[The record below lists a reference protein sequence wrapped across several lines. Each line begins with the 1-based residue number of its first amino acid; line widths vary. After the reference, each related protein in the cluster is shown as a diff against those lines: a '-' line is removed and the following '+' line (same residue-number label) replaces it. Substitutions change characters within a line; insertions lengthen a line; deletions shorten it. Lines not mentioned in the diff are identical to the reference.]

1 MKDGEKLQIGNW
13 IVEKVEMDGVD
24 FMEVR
29 ASGGIFRFMYR
40 IDSMMYGLLDS
51 VLKEDKSGVG
61 VIFNNVFA
69 VATLLDAEFQND
81 IVQVVVRAIDRVKA
95 ESVSDVEDAK
105 ILAEERTKYEMKK
118 EMEGDNGGNRK
129 SESPESGN

>member
-40 IDSMMYGLLDS
+40 IDSMMYGLLDN

-81 IVQVVVRAIDRVKA
+81 VVQVVVRAIDRVKA
-95 ESVSDVEDAK
+95 ESVSDEEDAE

-118 EMEGDNGGNRK
+118 EMEGEDGGNRK

>member
-13 IVEKVEMDGVD
+13 IAEKIEMDGVD

-29 ASGGIFRFMYR
+29 ASDGVFRFMYR
-40 IDSMMYGLLDS
+40 IDSMMYGLIDS
-51 VLKEDKSGVG
+51 IRKEDKDGIN

-81 IVQVVVRAIDRVKA
+81 VVQAIGGFIGRVEAKP
-95 ESVSDVEDAK
+95 VSDEEDAK
-105 ILAEERTKYEMKK
+105 ILAEERAKYEMKK
-118 EMEGDNGGNRK
+118 EMEVKDGGNRK
-129 SESPESGN
+129 GESAESGD

>member
-29 ASGGIFRFMYR
+29 ASDGIFRFMYR
-40 IDSMMYGLLDS
+40 IDSMMYGLLDN
-51 VLKEDKSGVG
+51 VRKEDKSDVG

-69 VATLLDAEFQND
+69 VATLLDGEFQND
-81 IVQVVVRAIDRVKA
+81 VVQVVVRAIDRVKA
-95 ESVSDVEDAK
+95 EPVSDEEDAE

-118 EMEGDNGGNRK
+118 EMEEEDGGNRK

>member
-13 IVEKVEMDGVD
+13 IAEKVEMDGVD

-29 ASGGIFRFMYR
+29 ASDGIFGFMYR
-40 IDSMMYGLLDS
+40 IDSMMYLLIDNIR
-51 VLKEDKSGVG
+51 KEDKESIG

-81 IVQVVVRAIDRVKA
+81 VVQAIGRFIGRVETKP
-95 ESVSDVEDAK
+95 VSDEEDAK
-105 ILAEERTKYEMKK
+105 ILSEERAKYEMKK
-118 EMEGDNGGNRK
+118 EMEEKDGGNRK
-129 SESPESGN
+129 GESAESGD

>member
-81 IVQVVVRAIDRVKA
+81 VVQVVVRAIDRVKA
-95 ESVSDVEDAK
+95 ESVSDEEDAK
-105 ILAEERTKYEMKK
+105 ILAEERAKYEMKK
-118 EMEGDNGGNRK
+118 EMEGEDGGNRK